1 MLYPQASQAF
11 LERARSGK
19 ICFGIHHSAMSPQLV
34 EMYGQMGIDYV
45 IIGSEVESLDRGMME
60 NLMRACAAG
69 GTAPVVKLLRN
80 DGRLIEEAMNIG
92 APLVMVPHVNSRAE
106 LDEAVRWSRFIP
118 QGKRGLCPLA
128 RYNGYGIKNLDEV
141 HAMHNSWHGVIPI
154 IEDIEALDHLD
165 EMMASTDVD
174 IFEVGPFDL
183 SQSLSQ
189 KYPNV
194 KRQLSYA
201 NPETM
206 AALEKIATCA
216 RKHGKAVLVPLWV
229 TPDTDSPAKVIRKQ
243 IDELVARGITV
254 FYALEMI
261 VIARLFRDL
270 SAIRG

>member
-1 MLYPQASQAF
+1 VLYPTATQAF

-45 IIGSEVESLDRGMME
+45 IIGSEVESLDRGTME
-60 NLMRACAAG
+60 DLMRACDAG

-92 APLVMVPHVNSRAE
+92 APLVMVPHVNSRAQ
-106 LDEAVRWSRFIP
+106 LDDAVAWSRFVP
-118 QGKRGLCPLA
+118 QGKRGMCPLA
-128 RYNGYGIKNLDEV
+128 RYAGYGIKNLDEV
-141 HAMHNSWHGVIPI
+141 HAVHNSWRAVIPI
-154 IEDIEALDHLD
+154 IEDVEALDHLD
-165 EMMASTDVD
+165 EMMASTEID

-189 KYPNV
+189 VYPTV
-194 KRQLSYA
+194 KRQLSYG

-229 TPDTDSPAKVIRKQ
+229 TADTDSPAKVIRKQ

-270 SAIRG
+270 MAIRG